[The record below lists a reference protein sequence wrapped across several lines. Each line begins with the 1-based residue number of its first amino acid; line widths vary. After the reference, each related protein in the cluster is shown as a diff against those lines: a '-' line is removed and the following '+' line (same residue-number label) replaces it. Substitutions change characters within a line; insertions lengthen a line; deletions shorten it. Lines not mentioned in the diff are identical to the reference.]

1 MNASRQRFTQSY
13 EGEQIPLCAYWHA
26 HFGRSLLP
34 VKKRQCEWNQLL
46 WNRGGKKEE
55 EKRNTVRTPLEMP
68 HKSNASLKWRA
79 LEKTLQAWNKLGSDS
94 QLHFGTLDK
103 VRVVTRVSV
112 AARLFLLSLL
122 ATFLTW
128 SKMSQEKPNSPVGS
142 TFSHIPLKRTCRAS
156 KTDNYQPLLHTML
169 TSEEHQYSCFPQMLA
184 CGRRDFRR
192 SKTAPC

>member
-1 MNASRQRFTQSY
+1 M
-13 EGEQIPLCAYWHA
+13 
-26 HFGRSLLP
+26 
-34 VKKRQCEWNQLL
+34 
-46 WNRGGKKEE
+46 
-55 EKRNTVRTPLEMP
+55 RTPLEMP

-128 SKMSQEKPNSPVGS
+128 SKMSQEKPNSPAGS

-169 TSEEHQYSCFPQMLA
+169 TSEEHQYSCFPQMLS
-184 CGRRDFRR
+184 CGRRDFLEEAKLLLAKKQHRNTAQVTIFTPTTR
-192 SKTAPC
+192 SPADVSLWLHDITFLI